1 MWTWARETA
10 GHYARNCV
18 TMTGFGHAGAD
29 PNMVSGSR
37 ECEVG
42 MEYEEE
48 EEEEENSGD
57 WE

>member
-1 MWTWARETA
+1 MIILCYIPYNCQVWTWARETA

-18 TMTGFGHAGAD
+18 TMTGFGHAGTD

-42 MEYEEE
+42 MEYEV
-48 EEEEENSGD
+48 
-57 WE
+57 

>member
-10 GHYARNCV
+10 GHNSRNCV
-18 TMTGFGHAGAD
+18 TMTGFGHAGTD
-29 PNMVSGSR
+29 TNMVSGSR

-48 EEEEENSGD
+48 EEENSRD